1 MDQRNYQFLFYG
13 FAAAWALVA
22 IYVIVLAQ
30 RGRKLRE
37 ELNRVRNMVGG
48 GAAADTGKQKR

>member
-1 MDQRNYQFLFYG
+1 MDQRNFQFLFYG
-13 FAAAWALVA
+13 LGTAWALVA
-22 IYVIVLAQ
+22 IYIIVLAQ

-48 GAAADTGKQKR
+48 GAGADTVKGKR